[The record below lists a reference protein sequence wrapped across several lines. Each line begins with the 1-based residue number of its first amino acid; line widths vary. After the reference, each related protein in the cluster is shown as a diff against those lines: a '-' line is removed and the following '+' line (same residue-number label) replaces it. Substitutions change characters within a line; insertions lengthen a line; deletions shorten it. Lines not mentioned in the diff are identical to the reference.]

1 MPKKKPEPVKPK
13 ENEARK
19 PVVQKAIADT
29 SGSNLDDFKNAAKN
43 VGKAYND
50 FMKPGGGL
58 NELTGFNDLT
68 RFVKNP
74 SKGNLAGLGLSA
86 TQYLGGSGAS
96 ALSNAIGRSAG
107 NTARY
112 AARIL
117 PDEVARAA
125 QATSRYASRVI
136 PDEVSRVVT
145 RVLKLGD
152 NQGRLTTM
160 GNSIQNIVGKS
171 VATERVVSPAQI
183 AAGRGLAAAN
193 QARPLAQGRLQGL
206 AVGNFIRQTEKLS
219 NKKDT
224 KKK

>member
-1 MPKKKPEPVKPK
+1 MPKKKPEPVKAK

-29 SGSNLDDFKNAAKN
+29 SGGNLDDFKNAAKA
-43 VGKAYND
+43 VGGAYND

-58 NELTGFNDLT
+58 NELTGFNDLK
-68 RFVKNP
+68 RFAQNP
-74 SKGNLAGLGLSA
+74 SITNAGGVALSA
-86 TQYLGGSGAS
+86 VQYLGGAPAS
-96 ALSNAIGRSAG
+96 AIARGAG

-112 AARIL
+112 TARIL
-117 PDEVARAA
+117 
-125 QATSRYASRVI
+125 

-145 RVLKLGD
+145 KVLRLGD

-160 GNSIQNIVGKS
+160 GNSIENIVGRS
-171 VATERVVSPAQI
+171 VATERVVSPAQA

-193 QARPLAQGRLQGL
+193 QARPLAQGRLEGL
-206 AVGNFIRQTEKLS
+206 AAGNLIRQIVVNS

>member
-68 RFVKNP
+68 RFAKKP
-74 SKGNLAGLGLSA
+74 SIANAGGVALSA
-86 TQYLGGSGAS
+86 VQYLGGAPAS
-96 ALSNAIGRSAG
+96 AIARGAG

-112 AARIL
+112 TARIL
-117 PDEVARAA
+117 PDEVG
-125 QATSRYASRVI
+125 
-136 PDEVSRVVT
+136 RVVT
-145 RVLKLGD
+145 KVLRLG
-152 NQGRLTTM
+152 NNEGRLTTT
-160 GNSIQNIVGKS
+160 GNTVQNIYGRS
-171 VATERVVSPAQI
+171 VATERIVSPTKI
-183 AAGRGLAAAN
+183 AAGQAFARSNQVRMETQGILKGMAAAN
-193 QARPLAQGRLQGL
+193 
-206 AVGNFIRQTEKLS
+206 VIRQTEKIS